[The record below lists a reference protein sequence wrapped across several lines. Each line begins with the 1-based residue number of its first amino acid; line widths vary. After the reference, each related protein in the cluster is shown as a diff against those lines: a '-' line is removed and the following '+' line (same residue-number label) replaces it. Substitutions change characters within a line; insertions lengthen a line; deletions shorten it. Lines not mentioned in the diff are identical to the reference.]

1 MNVLDSKYMSTGTI
15 NSWLGG
21 RDFKFLRNA
30 PMRALNNS
38 QIKFVRQ
45 WGHLLKIIA

>member
-1 MNVLDSKYMSTGTI
+1 MNILDSKYMSTGTI

-38 QIKFVRQ
+38 QIKHRQ